1 MLKKSQVQQIFIY
14 IVAIILFSLILV
26 YGYNAIRGFRAKTD
40 QVALL
45 QLKNDISSS
54 ITKVST
60 DFGTI
65 IKKRLDVPFKYKEIC
80 FVDLTKTGIA
90 EFTDICGVN
99 GNPLVCDS
107 WTSNSPYNMFL
118 ISQKDTETYN
128 IGEIRIDNPF
138 FFCTNVT
145 NGKATVKLEGKGD
158 YVLLSEWQ
166 G

>member
-26 YGYNAIRGFRAKTD
+26 YGYNAVRGFRAKTD

-65 IKKRLDVPFKYKEIC
+65 IKKELDVPFKYKEIC
-80 FVDLTKTGIA
+80 FVDLTKSGSA
-90 EFTDICGVN
+90 PVTDICKVD
-99 GNPLVCDS
+99 GNPIVCNS
-107 WTSNSPYNMFL
+107 WTDKSPYNMFL
-118 ISQKDTETYN
+118 VSQKDIETYN
-128 IGEIRIDNPF
+128 IGEIRIDDG
-138 FFCTNVT
+138 FFCTDLI
-145 NGKATVKLEGKGD
+145 NGKATLRLEGKGD
-158 YVLLSEWQ
+158 YVLLSGW
-166 G
+166 

>member
-26 YGYNAIRGFRAKTD
+26 YGYNAIKNFRSKTD

-65 IKKRLDVPFKYKEIC
+65 IKKELDVPFKYKEIC
-80 FVDLTKTGIA
+80 FVDLTKAALA
-90 EFTDICGVN
+90 EFTDMCGVN
-99 GNPLVCDS
+99 GNSLVCDG
-107 WTSNSPYNMFL
+107 WKSNSPYNMFL
-118 ISQKDTETYN
+118 ISQKETETYN
-128 IGEIRIDNPF
+128 IGETRIDDPF

-145 NGKATVKLEGKGD
+145 NGKAIIRLEGKGD
-158 YVLLSEWQ
+158 YVLLSNW
-166 G
+166 